1 MDNHISG
8 GTHFGPVIQAGTVI
22 MQDASAM
29 SASFRVPAMLPHVPD
44 GFVDREALRAELDR
58 LAAGLAG
65 RSSPLVV
72 LLDGAP
78 GAGKSDLCVYW
89 GRTTAQ
95 ERFPGG
101 VFYADLTAAAASGVS
116 GVSGVSGA
124 ADPAAVL
131 ESFIG
136 ELRAPRTAPAASSA
150 PDAATALAALSA
162 RFRSLTADRPCLVVL
177 DGVVHA
183 GQVPSLLPG
192 HPAGMVVLTSRS
204 PLDRLRRG
212 GRVRPVR
219 LTVGGLDEPACAELF
234 RAVAEL
240 DDVPDP
246 AEFRTVVRASAG
258 LPGLLRLAAAQA
270 ADPLLDGFTGLVG
283 RLAAHGSMLEALD
296 VPEDEYYAQAAR
308 ALLGDSYAV
317 LGERGRRT
325 FRLLGVHPAAE
336 FADELVDR
344 LAGAPGVRAELHEAG
359 LLERAGDGRFRMN
372 PVLHAYAAELGRA
385 ETAEAL
391 PLITDWYLRRT
402 TAAEALVSGRWRY
415 GPHFA
420 EPGPPEPPEPVFAD
434 VEEALDALQA
444 ERHTLVGLAELC
456 RVHDPA
462 ALCLLAESL
471 HGFFFRRGHQSLW
484 VQVNR
489 LAVDAAAHTPGLGG
503 LPLARMHFELGFA
516 LLDRGSVQDLAEAR
530 AQYDAARET
539 ARRIGHARTE
549 SSALEGLGQIAERN
563 GDPAAALDFYA
574 AALTALGDTEHPRG
588 RALLAY
594 HQGRAASA
602 AGEHER
608 AAAQL
613 AEALRSFE
621 ALPRRD
627 PHNEAK
633 IRVRYAMARL
643 AAGRPEEAAGPLE
656 AALAH
661 YRASGRP
668 GVDEADALLV
678 RGRLRAAQ
686 GEPEAARAD
695 WQAALDRYELL
706 RSTRAAEA
714 RRLLGPA

>member
-8 GTHFGPVIQAGTVI
+8 GTYFAPVVQAGTVI

-29 SASFRVPAMLPHVPD
+29 SFRVPAMLPHIPD
-44 GFVDREALRAELDR
+44 GFVDRDALRAELDR
-58 LAAGLAG
+58 LAAGLAD
-65 RSSPLVV
+65 RSSPQVV

-89 GRTTAQ
+89 GRTTAR

-101 VFYADLTAAAASGVS
+101 VFYADLTTAAAA
-116 GVSGVSGA
+116 GA

-136 ELRAPRTAPAASSA
+136 ELRAPRAASETVA
-150 PDAATALAALSA
+150 ALAA

-183 GQVPSLLPG
+183 GQVPALLPG

-212 GRVRPVR
+212 GKVRPVR
-219 LTVGGLDEPACAELF
+219 LTVGGLDEAACAELF
-234 RAVAEL
+234 RSVAEL
-240 DDVPDP
+240 DDVPDR
-246 AEFRTVVRASAG
+246 AGFRTVVRASAG

-325 FRLLGVHPAAE
+325 FRLLGVHPTAE
-336 FADELVDR
+336 FAGELVDR
-344 LAGAPGVRAELHEAG
+344 LAGGPGVRAELREAG
-359 LLERAGDGRFRMN
+359 LLEQAGAGRFRMN
-372 PVLHAYAAELGRA
+372 PVLHTYAAELGRA

-420 EPGPPEPPEPVFAD
+420 EPEPPAPPEPPTPLFAD

-444 ERHTLVGLAELC
+444 ERHTLVGVAELC

-471 HGFFFRRGHQSLW
+471 HGFFFRRGHHSLW

-516 LLDRGSVQDLAEAR
+516 LLDRGSAEDLAEAR

-574 AALTALGDTEHPRG
+574 EALAALGDTEHPRG

-602 AGEHER
+602 AGQHDR
-608 AAAQL
+608 AASQL
-613 AEALRSFE
+613 TEALRKFE
-621 ALPRRD
+621 ALPKRD

-633 IRVRYAMARL
+633 VRVRYAMARL

-656 AALAH
+656 TALAY
-661 YRASGRP
+661 YRGTGRP
-668 GVDEADALLV
+668 GVDGADALLV

-695 WQAALDRYELL
+695 WQAALDQYELL
-706 RSTRAAEA
+706 RSTRAEEA
-714 RRLLGPA
+714 RRLLGQA